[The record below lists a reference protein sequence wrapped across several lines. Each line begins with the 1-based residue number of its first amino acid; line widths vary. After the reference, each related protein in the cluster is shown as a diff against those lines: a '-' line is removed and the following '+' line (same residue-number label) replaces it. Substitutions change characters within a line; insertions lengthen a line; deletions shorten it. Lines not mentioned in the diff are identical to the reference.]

1 MLGSAG
7 DSHRCIGF
15 RDYDS
20 FLQAYLKADQGAL
33 WSSRVSTEVAG
44 LIVDPSGKDHSCRPE
59 RGAPMHWIYL
69 LIAIFAEVVGTSAL
83 KASVGMTK
91 LGPTAVVVVGYGAAF
106 YLLSLTLDQIPV
118 GVAYAIW
125 SGVGIVAISLIGW
138 RFSIRRWTRRRWWEW
153 A

>member
-1 MLGSAG
+1 
-7 DSHRCIGF
+7 
-15 RDYDS
+15 
-20 FLQAYLKADQGAL
+20 
-33 WSSRVSTEVAG
+33 
-44 LIVDPSGKDHSCRPE
+44 
-59 RGAPMHWIYL
+59 MHWIYL

-91 LGPTAVVVVGYGAAF
+91 LGPAAVVVVGYGAAF

-138 RFSIRRWTRRRWWEW
+138 RLFDQALDPPALVGMGLIVLGVAVINLFSKSG
-153 A
+153 AH